1 MPSFGSKRDSLEYL
15 VGELSGRF
23 SRGYE
28 LGDVNL
34 RTRLSRESGELVEN
48 LLYIWELNSKEL
60 GSGNHFRFRSE
71 IGNFVEEVI
80 FRYLSYDSRRLIFR
94 TLNTGESHRFDCIEV
109 YDGRE
114 IRLVD
119 IKSSFGSYVRG
130 STYYKVRREVLEG
143 YRRMSQRLG
152 KRFYLYVYMLR
163 KNGLYR
169 VDVFDMR
176 LDRSGDYYEINFSG
190 VEPELF
196 LTFEDYV
203 SVLYWIGDLSYRV
216 RKEESVSRGM

>member
-1 MPSFGSKRDSLEYL
+1 MPSFGSKRDSLDYL
-15 VGELSGRF
+15 VSELSGRF

-34 RTRLSRESGELVEN
+34 RTRLSRESGELVDN
-48 LLYIWELNSKEL
+48 LLYIWELNSKQL

-71 IGNFVEEVI
+71 IGNYVEEVI
-80 FRYLSYDSRRLIFR
+80 FRYLGYDSRRMIFR
-94 TLNTGESHRFDCIEV
+94 TLNTGESHRFDCVEIYE
-109 YDGRE
+109 GRD

-119 IKSSFGSYVRG
+119 IKSSFGSYMLG
-130 STYYKVRREVLEG
+130 STHYKVKRSVIEG
-143 YRRMSQRLG
+143 YRRLSQNTG

-176 LDRSGDYYEINFSG
+176 LDRTGEYYEVQFSG
-190 VEPELF
+190 RVPELS

-216 RKEESVSRGM
+216 RKEEGILGV